1 MMQTDEIQ
9 KLIEQA
15 ASAVDE
21 LITNGVS
28 LDQIVEVLELID
40 RGIYQPYEPEL
51 LAKLKPS
58 NVPDMYKSDDNQ
70 INNNSAV

>member
-1 MMQTDEIQ
+1 MQTDEIQ
-9 KLIEQA
+9 KLIEKA

-21 LITNGVS
+21 LTTNGVS
-28 LDQIVEVLELID
+28 MDQIIEVLELID

-58 NVPDMYKSDDNQ
+58 Q